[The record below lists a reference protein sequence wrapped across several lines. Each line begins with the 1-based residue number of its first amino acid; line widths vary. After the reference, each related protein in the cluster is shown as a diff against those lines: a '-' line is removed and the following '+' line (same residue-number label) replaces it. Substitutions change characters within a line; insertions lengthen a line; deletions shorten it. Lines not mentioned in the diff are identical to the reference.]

1 MLSDGFIMFGCGIP
15 FLADVELRAIFK
27 DVFKPFVVADNPSA
41 SAPITNLRLIWLL
54 SNWSAE
60 EGVDE
65 TLATAFI
72 AGTERVTV
80 ETFAGRL
87 ATLRL
92 LTDVAIVVVM
102 ILDVNGTKYYVFI

>member
-1 MLSDGFIMFGCGIP
+1 MSYLALPSFGAGVHGV
-15 FLADVELRAIFK
+15 LNVHSASAS
-27 DVFKPFVVADNPSA
+27 FVVADKPSA
-41 SAPITNLRLIWLL
+41 NAPIMNLRLNWLL

-80 ETFAGRL
+80 ETFADRL
-87 ATLRL
+87 TTLRL

-102 ILDVNGTKYYVFI
+102 ILDVNGTKYDVFI